1 MVEIA
6 LERVE
11 RSFGDRVALAGI
23 TATIAGG
30 ERWLV
35 RGPNGSGKTTLL
47 KIVAGLIGPTGGR
60 VVFREGDTVR
70 DAAWRRHALGYVSP
84 DLVLYEEFS
93 LLENLEFFGK
103 LRGLPPDTARDTR
116 LLERVGVGTRVH
128 DRLGTLST
136 GMHQRVKIAFA
147 VQTAPQVLL
156 LDEPGSNLDAPG
168 RALVEEIVHE
178 SAGRGAAVVIASN
191 DPSEFPL
198 GTRVLE
204 LG

>member
-6 LERVE
+6 LESVE

-23 TATIAGG
+23 TETMRGG

-60 VVFREGDTVR
+60 IVFRDGGEER
-70 DAAWRRHALGYVSP
+70 DAAWRRRALGYVSP

-93 LLENLEFFGK
+93 LLENLHFFAR
-103 LRGLPPDTARDTR
+103 LRGLPADPGRDAG
-116 LLERVGVGTRVH
+116 LLDRVGLRERAQ

-136 GMHQRVKIAFA
+136 GMHQRVKLAFA
-147 VQTAPQVLL
+147 VQAEPRILL

-168 RALVEEIVHE
+168 RELVAAVVHE
-178 SAGRGAAVVIASN
+178 FAERGAAVVIATN
-191 DPSEFPL
+191 DPQEFPL
-198 GTRVLE
+198 GSRVLE